1 MTKQKEQQN
10 QQEQESN
17 VENYYVVGK
26 VYKSERAGHVVYV
39 GFSEERQ
46 RHMFDL
52 KYQGE
57 SPFNPFY
64 EGNSMDDRPYGT
76 LGAISE
82 MLVL

>member
-17 VENYYVVGK
+17 VENYYVV
-26 VYKSERAGHVVYV
+26 YDSAEAGHVVYV